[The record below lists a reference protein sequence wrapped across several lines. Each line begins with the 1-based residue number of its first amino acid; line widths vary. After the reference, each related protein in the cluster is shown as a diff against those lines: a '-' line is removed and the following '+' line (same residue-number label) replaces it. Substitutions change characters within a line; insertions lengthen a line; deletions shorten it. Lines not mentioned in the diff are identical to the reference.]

1 MNFFAVTHLN
11 RYKTNSVSQFTF
23 HIIQHTSAK
32 LSIYVA
38 LITEVIKYM
47 ADGQVLSQTPR
58 IYSHAFLIS
67 HLLSGFLSF
76 LISLAATVRKST
88 EEKACEVLLMCSD
101 EFSSLKTNMEF
112 VCTCQL
118 IPLNK

>member
-1 MNFFAVTHLN
+1 MCSQQEVCAATHLD
-11 RYKTNSVSQFTF
+11 RYKTNSVSEITF
-23 HIIQHTSAK
+23 HILQHTSAK
-32 LSIYVA
+32 LSIYVVI
-38 LITEVIKYM
+38 ITEVIKYM

-76 LISLAATVRKST
+76 LISLAATVRKSM
-88 EEKACEVLLMCSD
+88 EEKACEVLLMCRD

-112 VCTCQL
+112 VL
-118 IPLNK
+118 VN